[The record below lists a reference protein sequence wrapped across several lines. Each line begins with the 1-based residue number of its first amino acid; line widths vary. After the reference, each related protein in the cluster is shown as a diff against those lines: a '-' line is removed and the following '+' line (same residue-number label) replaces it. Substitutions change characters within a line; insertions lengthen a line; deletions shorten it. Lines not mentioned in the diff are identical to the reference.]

1 MGLRCF
7 TRKRTN
13 PANIARKGL
22 KYTTCI
28 EINEGQRAIGNNLIP
43 RQEQE
48 RGLGNNL
55 LALEAPP
62 PLMLGGN
69 IQQPPPMDNEV
80 ASNVRDEIRRNM
92 RDRATDKMNKK
103 EVASNVKDEI
113 RRNMK
118 ERALDEMD
126 NEEKREEIR
135 RLERELEM

>member
-1 MGLRCF
+1 MGIRCF
-7 TRKRTN
+7 TRKRKDGSN
-13 PANIARKGL
+13 YVN
-22 KYTTCI
+22 CI

-62 PLMLGGN
+62 PLRIGGN
-69 IQQPPPMDNEV
+69 REEM
-80 ASNVRDEIRRNM
+80 SRM
-92 RDRATDKMNKK
+92 RDMELERVNRELNERKQT
-103 EVASNVKDEI
+103 ASNVKDEI
-113 RRNMK
+113 RRNMR
-118 ERALDEMD
+118 ERATDEMD

>member
-7 TRKRTN
+7 TRKRN
-13 PANIARKGL
+13 DGSN
-22 KYTTCI
+22 YVNCI

-43 RQEQE
+43 RQEQA

-62 PLMLGGN
+62 PLMIGGN

-80 ASNVRDEIRRNM
+80 ASNIKDEIRRNM
-92 RDRATDKMNKK
+92 KDRATDAMNKKKKK

-113 RRNMK
+113 RRNMRD
-118 ERALDEMD
+118 RATDDMTIEEQEDEI
-126 NEEKREEIR
+126 KR
-135 RLERELEM
+135 LTRELEN

>member
-1 MGLRCF
+1 MGIRCF
-7 TRKRTN
+7 TRKRKDGSN
-13 PANIARKGL
+13 YVN
-22 KYTTCI
+22 CI
-28 EINEGQRAIGNNLIP
+28 EINEGQRAIGNNLME

-62 PLMLGGN
+62 PLRIGGN
-69 IQQPPPMDNEV
+69 REEM
-80 ASNVRDEIRRNM
+80 SRM
-92 RDRATDKMNKK
+92 RDMELERVNRELNERKQT
-103 EVASNVKDEI
+103 ASNVKDEI
-113 RRNMK
+113 RRNMR

>member
-7 TRKRTN
+7 TRKRKDGSN
-13 PANIARKGL
+13 YVN
-22 KYTTCI
+22 CI

-80 ASNVRDEIRRNM
+80 ASNVKDEIRRNM
-92 RDRATDKMNKK
+92 RERAT
-103 EVASNVKDEI
+103 
-113 RRNMK
+113 
-118 ERALDEMD
+118 DEMD

>member
-1 MGLRCF
+1 MGIRCF

-62 PLMLGGN
+62 PLRIGGN
-69 IQQPPPMDNEV
+69 REDTN
-80 ASNVRDEIRRNM
+80 RM
-92 RDRATDKMNKK
+92 RDMELERVNRELDMIKQT
-103 EVASNVKDEI
+103 ASNVKDEI

-118 ERALDEMD
+118 ERALDEMT

>member
-1 MGLRCF
+1 MGIRCF
-7 TRKRTN
+7 TRKRKDGSN
-13 PANIARKGL
+13 YVN
-22 KYTTCI
+22 CI

-62 PLMLGGN
+62 PLRIGGN
-69 IQQPPPMDNEV
+69 REDTN
-80 ASNVRDEIRRNM
+80 RM
-92 RDRATDKMNKK
+92 RDMELERVNRELDMIKQT
-103 EVASNVKDEI
+103 ASNVKDEI

-118 ERALDEMD
+118 ERALDEMT